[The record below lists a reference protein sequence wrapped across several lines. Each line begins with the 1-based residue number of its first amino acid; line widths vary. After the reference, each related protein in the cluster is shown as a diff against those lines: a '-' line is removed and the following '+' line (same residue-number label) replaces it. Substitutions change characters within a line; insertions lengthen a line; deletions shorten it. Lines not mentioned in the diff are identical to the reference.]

1 MVALLSLSARGYP
14 DPSIPPP
21 NELIPSKVDSKLFVS
36 QQSNELDQVNTVDSA
51 KTYLIREAPKK
62 MVYFRTV
69 S

>member
-21 NELIPSKVDSKLFVS
+21 NGLIPSKVDSKLFVS
-36 QQSNELDQVNTVDSA
+36 QQSNELDQVNTVASA
-51 KTYLIREAPKK
+51 KTFLIREAPKK
-62 MVYFRTV
+62 MVYSRTG

>member
-21 NELIPSKVDSKLFVS
+21 NELIPSKLDSKLFVS
-36 QQSNELDQVNTVDSA
+36 QQSNELDQDNTLDSA
-51 KTYLIREAPKK
+51 KTFLIREAPKK

>member
-21 NELIPSKVDSKLFVS
+21 KELIPSKVDSKLFVS
-36 QQSNELDQVNTVDSA
+36 QQSNELDQVNTVG
-51 KTYLIREAPKK
+51 PKK
-62 MVYFRTV
+62 MVYFRTL